1 MQSQHRLGT
10 ERPHR
15 RRCDAVSGVRGPGG
29 IARLS
34 VGDPEGISR
43 ALLHVAT
50 DLPGHFPPGHH
61 GGVGSGGRGRRC
73 SVPWSTGEVIHR
85 GRILWGVPKSYL
97 PTYREFYER
106 RQVALDDDAPVST
119 IPVVAGGTRSGRTCN
134 WPPHLCAASVSG
146 SCQQPAQP
154 ACGNQIRTCV
164 DQWPPPS
171 SP

>member
-1 MQSQHRLGT
+1 MQSQPRLGT

-61 GGVGSGGRGRRC
+61 GGVGSGERGRRC
-73 SVPWSTGEVIHR
+73 SVPWSTGEVNHR
-85 GRILWGVPKSYL
+85 GRIL
-97 PTYREFYER
+97 
-106 RQVALDDDAPVST
+106 DAPVRT

-134 WPPHLCAASVSG
+134 WPPHLCARPSPVVASSRTARVRQPDPHVRRPVAPAEYAVRLFSG
-146 SCQQPAQP
+146 SAS
-154 ACGNQIRTCV
+154 GG
-164 DQWPPPS
+164 
-171 SP
+171 